1 MKRAIQKLTV
11 AVFALLMSGQ
21 YAFAQMEPV
30 TPCATDFNGGYI
42 QTAPFWQTLT
52 NPPRMFL
59 ISSNCSP
66 NPRLGVGIQPTAKL
80 HVRLPLNDTL
90 PPLLIDKS
98 VSGNPNIAA
107 YKLLQLDHTGL
118 LYAREVKVNL
128 ENWPDYVF
136 DEGYRLMDLEDLA
149 AYIEKNKHLPNV
161 PSACEME
168 EQGINVAKANVM
180 LMEKVEELTLYML
193 RINEQ
198 LQEQKTLLEQQQETI
213 RLQQELIRQLKEQVN
228 P

>member
-1 MKRAIQKLTV
+1 MKRVIQKVTV

-30 TPCATDFNGGYI
+30 TPCATDLNGGYI

-66 NPRLGVGIQPTAKL
+66 NPRLGVGIRSHRQVPCAAAAQRYLT
-80 HVRLPLNDTL
+80 
-90 PPLLIDKS
+90 PLLIDKS
-98 VSGNPNIAA
+98 LNGNPNIPA
-107 YKLLQLDHTGL
+107 YKLLQLDYTGL

-136 DEGYRLMDLEDLA
+136 DEGYRLMDPEG
-149 AYIEKNKHLPNV
+149 
-161 PSACEME
+161 SGC
-168 EQGINVAKANVM
+168 
-180 LMEKVEELTLYML
+180 LY
-193 RINEQ
+193 
-198 LQEQKTLLEQQQETI
+198 
-213 RLQQELIRQLKEQVN
+213 
-228 P
+228 